1 MHLLCGLC
9 TLGDAM
15 PESWAGAFP
24 ERRAYSWIIRMNG
37 SVPRWRA
44 VRQAGRA
51 ISVCGSSA
59 DRKSQLVG

>member
-1 MHLLCGLC
+1 
-9 TLGDAM
+9 M